1 MDSNSAFLRHQGS
14 DVQDQV
20 PVDRLTKSDL
30 AFPNVLASFR
40 AILPLSFY
48 ILGIL
53 YKFLIEKDSAANFFT
68 LLDYS
73 ILKVCFSHM

>member
-1 MDSNSAFLRHQGS
+1 MKAWTQTVPSCDTQGS

-48 ILGIL
+48 IWGFYI
-53 YKFLIEKDSAANFFT
+53 NF
-68 LLDYS
+68 D
-73 ILKVCFSHM
+73 